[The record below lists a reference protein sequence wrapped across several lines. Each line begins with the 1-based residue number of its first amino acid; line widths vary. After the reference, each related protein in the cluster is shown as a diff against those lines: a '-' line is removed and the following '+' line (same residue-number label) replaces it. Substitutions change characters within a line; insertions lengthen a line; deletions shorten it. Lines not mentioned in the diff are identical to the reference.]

1 MAYQAL
7 GLGSSAN
14 DGTGDDLRTG
24 GDKINDNFV
33 EIYTKLGNGSA
44 LSNLTFPTSTD
55 TIVGRATTDTLTN
68 KTLTT
73 PTIASITNG
82 GTVTIP
88 SGADT
93 LVARTSTDTLTNKTL
108 TSAVLTTPRI
118 ADAGFIAD
126 ANGAEQIIFQTTAS
140 AVNEIEVTNAA
151 TGGDASPS
159 SGASTA
165 PIIGASGETNVDLA
179 LLPKGTGHVAIR
191 STGGTNNQG
200 AIRLNCENN
209 THGQTLMS
217 QPHGS
222 SDSGFFQLP
231 KDGGSARATPNT
243 LLSGDK
249 TVATVQAL
257 SGAGAISLN
266 TLHTA
271 LTTTGAQAQT
281 LANGVAGQI
290 KTISMVAD
298 GGDGTL
304 TPATFANGSTITFND
319 VGDSVMLIYNTTG
332 GWALISNT
340 GCTIA

>member
-44 LSNLTFPTSTD
+44 LSSLTFPTSTD

-108 TSAVLTTPRI
+108 TSPVLTSPKF

-151 TGGDASPS
+151 TGGAASA
-159 SGASTA
+159 GASTA

-191 STGGTNNQG
+191 STGGSNNQG

-290 KTISMVAD
+290 KTISMVSD

-304 TPATFANGSTITFND
+304 TPATFAGGSTITFND

-332 GWALISNT
+332 GWALVSNN